1 MKKIISTICIV
12 IIFFITG
19 CETEDGLKRY
29 TCHSYT
35 EFQSAQGC
43 VEDVD
48 GEYETLEMCENACD
62 PMFPQPNTTGIVVT
76 VFLYENCP
84 IAQYMCG
91 PLRNSYRY
99 FCDTLN
105 QEIIFRG
112 FSPNAFS
119 TPESLSAFIIK
130 YDIPFDVTWDYNQI
144 NNEPGSYTQT
154 YLPIVT
160 PEVFI
165 EFNGS
170 LLYRGMIDNSYQALG
185 QWSPPTE
192 NYLDNVL
199 MQLIN
204 NEQIVYLETEAIG
217 RFINY

>member
-1 MKKIISTICIV
+1 MRQIISIIWIV

-19 CETEDGLKRY
+19 CEMED
-29 TCHSYT
+29 
-35 EFQSAQGC
+35 
-43 VEDVD
+43 
-48 GEYETLEMCENACD
+48 EYN
-62 PMFPQPNTTGIVVT
+62 PKPNTTGLVVT

-112 FSPNAFS
+112 FSPNACS
-119 TPESLSAFIIK
+119 TPESLSDFIIK

-144 NNEPGSYTQT
+144 NNEPGPYTQI

-192 NYLDNVL
+192 NYVNNVL

-217 RFINY
+217 CFINY